1 MTWSDRRI
9 TLYNDVKEFCDAA
22 SVEVYDNFGAM
33 PPSQFINEPGKII
46 WEHSGKRACGRKS
59 YLFGQCS
66 KCLKEAGAVFAIEDG
81 VLCQLLRCCIR
92 TDMRDK
98 PRNSIE
104 SFSRRCFRR
113 VCLLCFRKCT
123 QNAAEEHLPCRG

>member
-1 MTWSDRRI
+1 MI
-9 TLYNDVKEFCDAA
+9 NALHVKTSAIPHTQLQEL
-22 SVEVYDNFGAM
+22 E
-33 PPSQFINEPGKII
+33 
-46 WEHSGKRACGRKS
+46 
-59 YLFGQCS
+59 
-66 KCLKEAGAVFAIEDG
+66 EAGAVFAIEDG

-92 TDMRDK
+92 TDMHDK

-104 SFSRRCFRR
+104 NFSRRCFRR